1 MEQKKLYMV
10 IGIVFLLLYFMAAMI
25 WVMNFQVKLNTQD
38 VRQAKSI

>member
-25 WVMNFQVKLNTQD
+25 WVMNFQVDFNTQD